1 LAKQIKSRD
10 THRVLEVTEKI
21 ETTINGERL
30 DGLPARS
37 ITGEKFS
44 RSISKFLK
52 KLKVKA
58 SDDQLSVE
66 AHKTKSLRQ
75 LGNEYGVSHEAV
87 RRIPRRIGMFDL
99 I

>member
-1 LAKQIKSRD
+1 LKIF
-10 THRVLEVTEKI
+10 EKI
-21 ETTINGERL
+21 ENQGET
-30 DGLPARS
+30 A
-37 ITGEKFS
+37 E
-44 RSISKFLK
+44 
-52 KLKVKA
+52 
-58 SDDQLSVE
+58 DQLSVE